1 MQSLKHFTS
10 EGHVYKMKPS
20 YVLPIALLI
29 ILVPLGYF
37 ILREGKYPVIG
48 WLVLAF
54 AILGFAGII
63 SRSLVIDLNEQEIR
77 AKAALLRPAVR
88 IPLADFQNFELHQL
102 KQGLF
107 TTNTS
112 LNICYLKD
120 GKTKRALIAQGITT
134 RAMQRIL
141 NEIEEI
147 INNYD
152 GKK

>member
-1 MQSLKHFTS
+1 MQSLKHFTA
-10 EGHVYKMKPS
+10 EGNVYKMKPS
-20 YVLPIALLI
+20 YLLPITLIVILPLLSY
-29 ILVPLGYF
+29 L

-48 WLVLAF
+48 WIVLVM
-54 AILGFAGII
+54 AILGFSGMI
-63 SRSLVIDLNEQEIR
+63 SRSLVIDLNTREIR

-120 GKTKRALIAQGITT
+120 GKTKRALIAQGVTT

-141 NEIEEI
+141 NEIDEI
-147 INNYD
+147 ISNYD
-152 GKK
+152 SPR